1 MIKNVKEFYEFK
13 SLFNGMIHVRPLMVA
28 CSADISLQVQE
39 QAKSSGFDIVLQAP
53 LTES

>member
-13 SLFNGMIHVRPLMVA
+13 SFFNGMIHVCPLMVA

-39 QAKSSGFDIVLQAP
+39 
-53 LTES
+53 